1 MGKPAIEVDD
11 TMWPLVVIRYNG
23 PRTEA
28 DWHAMFA
35 AYDRMHTRRERFA
48 TINDT
53 TSSPLPS
60 AVERSMIGEHAKRHE
75 DATRR
80 YLVATCMVIEN
91 AIMRGALTAIH
102 WVYRPAYKLFI
113 CATLHEAYV
122 VAARELREEGI
133 ALHPQHARLIG

>member
-1 MGKPAIEVDD
+1 MAKPGIEVDD

-23 PRTEA
+23 PRTDA

-35 AYDRMHTRRERFA
+35 AYDRIHARRERFA

-53 TSSPLPS
+53 TNAPLPS
-60 AVERSMIGEHAKRHE
+60 AVERAMIGEHAKGHD

-102 WVYRPAYKLFI
+102 WVYKPHYNLFI
-113 CATLHEAYV
+113 CATLREAYV
-122 VAARELREEGI
+122 VAARQLQAEGI
-133 ALHPQHARLIG
+133 AVHPSHARLIG